1 MIGFFVFYG
10 VILFG
15 LFVIIGRVINDCDVN
30 NVVIKRVKKARVI
43 DEYCFCSHHNAGFW
57 VVDIN

>member
-1 MIGFFVFYG
+1 MKMIGFFVFYG

-43 DEYCFCSHHNAGFW
+43 DKYCFCSHQ
-57 VVDIN
+57 